1 LKTVHFNVGVM
12 HETTLILD
20 MGNETNPI
28 KRSPQLTPLSREH
41 HEGLL
46 FGWKIKQGLKKGTD
60 INTIGRFVQWFWVS
74 HLLEHFRLEEQVLA
88 AYMPAGDLQVDR
100 MINEHQEIEAL
111 IHINVNIVDEA
122 NLLKIADAVADHIR
136 FEEREFFPHAESTIS
151 LENLDKIYEQLS
163 IEKALPGNWKDEFW
177 MKKA

>member
-1 LKTVHFNVGVM
+1 
-12 HETTLILD
+12 
-20 MGNETNPI
+20 
-28 KRSPQLTPLSREH
+28 
-41 HEGLL
+41 
-46 FGWKIKQGLKKGTD
+46 
-60 INTIGRFVQWFWVS
+60 
-74 HLLEHFRLEEQVLA
+74 
-88 AYMPAGDLQVDR
+88 VDR

-111 IHINVNIVDEA
+111 IHINENIVDEA

>member
-1 LKTVHFNVGVM
+1 M
-12 HETTLILD
+12 DETTLILD

-46 FGWKIKQGLKKGTD
+46 FGWKIKQGLKNGTD

-74 HLLEHFRLEEQVLA
+74 HLQEHFRLEEQVLA
-88 AYMPAGDLQVDR
+88 AYMPAGDLMVDR

-111 IHINVNIVDEA
+111 IHINENIVDEA
-122 NLLKIADAVADHIR
+122 NLLNIADAIANHIR

-151 LENLDKIYEQLS
+151 LENLDKIYEHLS
-163 IEKALPGNWKDEFW
+163 IEKALTGNWRDEFW
-177 MKKA
+177 VKKA